1 MYKKILVA
9 VDGSKASEK
18 ALHWA
23 KEAHDTLPDVQIT
36 FLYAHQPLAA
46 SVVAAYAP
54 VGFRFDYDVN
64 SDDGVLPDITPA
76 SRAVEQFPH
85 QERVAHL
92 TKLGVPSESILK
104 EAEAGNYDLLVL
116 GAEGHGV
123 VESVLLGSVSAKVLH
138 YAKLPVLIVR

>member
-1 MYKKILVA
+1 MYKNILVA
-9 VDGSKASEK
+9 VDGSKASDK
-18 ALHWA
+18 ALQWA
-23 KEAHDTLPDVQIT
+23 KEMHDALPEAKIT

-54 VGFRFDYDVN
+54 VGYQFDYDLN
-64 SDDGVLPDITPA
+64 AGDSANPEITPA
-76 SRAVEQFPH
+76 TRAVEQFPH

-92 TKLGVPSESILK
+92 TKLGVPSDVILK
-104 EAEAGNYDLLVL
+104 EAEAGGYDLLVL